1 MRAPWGA
8 AESLCRSRVVHGRVG
23 THERGDLP
31 RGGGARGRLHGPRAR
46 SVDLHRGRQ
55 PPGAAGAGARRRAL
69 PLRGREGPEGDP
81 PPLRARRSDLGLKLP
96 RDLSGRDLAKALQAL
111 GYSVTRQTGSHLRL
125 TTTTQGEHHVTVPDH
140 DALRVGT
147 LSGVS
152 SRTWQ
157 LTSTSP
163 ARS

>member
-8 AESLCRSRVVHGRVG
+8 AESLGRSWVVHGRVG

-31 RGGGARGRLHGPRAR
+31 RGGGARGRLHRPRAR

-81 PPLRARRSDLGLKLP
+81 PPLRARTSDLGLKLP
-96 RDLSGRDLAKALQAL
+96 RDLSGRDLAKKLDLRSLEAESLPT
-111 GYSVTRQTGSHLRL
+111 TRLRI
-125 TTTTQGEHHVTVPDH
+125 G
-140 DALRVGT
+140 
-147 LSGVS
+147 
-152 SRTWQ
+152 
-157 LTSTSP
+157 
-163 ARS
+163 